1 MYLATDAQE
10 SRAVL
15 RLAIPTGQC
24 ARGVREQKGNGMTDQ
39 YIAFLSKFL
48 FVSFA
53 IAVGVIVLAWLVG
66 SIL

>member
-1 MYLATDAQE
+1 
-10 SRAVL
+10 
-15 RLAIPTGQC
+15 
-24 ARGVREQKGNGMTDQ
+24 MTDQ